1 MSDIISSAYV
11 RRDLLTERP
20 APVKTTGFI
29 GLMRTRLF
37 NSPTN
42 ILLTIVGALLLW
54 FTVIPAVKFLMVDAV
69 WTGKDRTACLTEN
82 AGFTVG
88 ACWPF
93 IQAKLPQ
100 LIYGFYPEAERWR
113 VNLALILAAALLLPL
128 LIPRLPAKG
137 LNASLFFFAF
147 PVVAFFLLHGGG
159 ITGFGLSWTA
169 GLLQLFD
176 DSIIGAGQ
184 ALLSLAKT
192 SAIAPLFWLAGNL
205 IVLVGSAIY
214 WLIFPLT
221 WLRDQLQGT
230 GQSVWADFAIT
241 AAVVSLIAFAV
252 GGGVRTGGRALTS
265 SVGTFIGIAAVIK
278 LMGLDH
284 GGLPV
289 VTTNLWGGLLVTLV
303 VSVTGIVTSLPIGI
317 ALALGRRSTIPLIRI
332 FSIAFIEFWRGVPLI
347 TVLFFA
353 TYMLPLFLPG
363 NFTVDGLVRALIG
376 ISLFTGAYQAENVR
390 GGLAAIPRGQG
401 EAAAA
406 LGLSWWKTTSLI
418 VLPQALRHVIPNLVN
433 SFISL
438 FKDTSLVSIVALF
451 DLLGSLRASFS
462 DPKWSTPSTA
472 FTGFAFAGIIYFI
485 FCFGMS
491 RIASTL
497 TVATDRGHHVRP
509 HRQDFRPQQMVR
521 RVPRA
526 ARHRPRGQE
535 GRAHRDLR
543 PLRLG
548 QVDVDPLHQRAR
560 GIPGGRDRRR
570 RHRAR
575 AEPEARRCGP
585 PRGRHGVPELQPVP
599 ASDRPGELHAGADLG
614 AEHPEEGRRGQRD
627 EIPGAGQDPAPGQQ
641 VSWTDVRRP
650 AAARRDRTRAD
661 DEPQGDAVRR
671 ADLGAR
677 PRNGQGSARHH
688 GRPRRGGHDH
698 AGRHS

>member
-1 MSDIISSAYV
+1 MTDIMASSFV
-11 RRDLLTERP
+11 RRDLVAERP
-20 APVKTTGFI
+20 APVKTTGFV
-29 GLMRTRLF
+29 GLLRTRLF

-42 ILLTIVGALLLW
+42 ILLTIVSALLLW
-54 FTVIPAVKFLMVDAV
+54 FTIIPSIRFLIVDAV
-69 WTGKDRTACLTEN
+69 WSGNDRGACLAEN
-82 AGFTVG
+82 AGFSVG
-88 ACWPF
+88 ACWPY

-159 ITGFGLSWTA
+159 ISGFGLSWTA
-169 GLLQLFD
+169 GLLELFD
-176 DSIIGAGQ
+176 DSIVSAGHV
-184 ALLSLAKT
+184 LLGLSKT
-192 SAIAPLFWLAGNL
+192 SAIAPLLWVVGNL
-205 IVLVGSAIY
+205 IVLVGIAIR
-214 WLIFPLT
+214 WLIYPLT

-230 GQSVWADFAIT
+230 GQSVWVDFAIT
-241 AAVVSLIAFAV
+241 TAFVSLIAFV
-252 GGGVRTGGRALTS
+252 LGGGIRTGWRALAS
-265 SVGTFIGIAAVIK
+265 SIATFVAIAMVIM

-284 GGLPV
+284 GGLPIV
-289 VTTNLWGGLLVTLV
+289 ATNLWGGLLVTLV

-317 ALALGRRSTIPLIRI
+317 ALALGRRASIPLIRI

-376 ISLFTGAYQAENVR
+376 IALFTGAYQAENVR
-390 GGLAAIPRGQG
+390 GGLAAIPRGQN

-491 RIASTL
+491 RYSLFVERRLNI
-497 TVATDRGHHVRP
+497 
-509 HRQDFRPQQMVR
+509 HR
-521 RVPRA
+521 
-526 ARHRPRGQE
+526 
-535 GRAHRDLR
+535 
-543 PLRLG
+543 
-548 QVDVDPLHQRAR
+548 
-560 GIPGGRDRRR
+560 
-570 RHRAR
+570 
-575 AEPEARRCGP
+575 
-585 PRGRHGVPELQPVP
+585 
-599 ASDRPGELHAGADLG
+599 
-614 AEHPEEGRRGQRD
+614 
-627 EIPGAGQDPAPGQQ
+627 
-641 VSWTDVRRP
+641 
-650 AAARRDRTRAD
+650 
-661 DEPQGDAVRR
+661 
-671 ADLGAR
+671 
-677 PRNGQGSARHH
+677 RN
-688 GRPRRGGHDH
+688 
-698 AGRHS
+698 